1 MRRSS
6 QLKIQPKVSMTLLW
20 TAGLFW
26 TAAVSGLAGCANPGP
41 PRPPSLHLPSPVK
54 DLRVE
59 RVGEQVRLAWTTSTD
74 TTDDVSITPPLH
86 AEICRDPLQPSV
98 RPTPPS
104 QAPCTVVQRLAVT
117 PGPSTAIDPLP
128 PSLRADPV
136 QLLQYRVR
144 LLNASDHAAD
154 PSPPA
159 FAAAGVAPPAV
170 NDLRAAASPAGTRI
184 VWQPRDF
191 PAASVL
197 LRRTLSSPAP
207 QTVGK
212 LPAPPPVP
220 AKQPSSARPAPQ
232 TTPQTVS
239 LEGPSA
245 GPDPGGL
252 VDPSGQRDATYSYI
266 AWRSRTVIV
275 DGKTLTLRSPDS
287 PPLTLT
293 LRDTTPPAS
302 PSGLAAIADGAAVD
316 LSWEPNTE
324 PDLAGYWVE
333 RSPAPDP
340 AAASGPAAETWRRLN
355 QAPLQVPAFR
365 DQPPGAGSFRYRV
378 LAVDASGNLSRPAAP
393 ARVTVYPLSTP

>member
-6 QLKIQPKVSMTLLW
+6 QRNTSVALLW

-41 PRPPSLHLPSPVK
+41 PKPPSLNLPSPAK
-54 DLRVE
+54 DLRAE
-59 RVGEQVRLAWTTSTD
+59 RVGEEVRLTWTTSAD
-74 TTDDVSITPPLH
+74 TTDDVPVTPPLR
-86 AEICRDPLQPSV
+86 AEICRDPLQSSPLQSLSRSAPS
-98 RPTPPS
+98 S
-104 QAPCTVVQRLAVT
+104 QVPCTVVQRLAVA
-117 PGPSTAIDPLP
+117 PGPSTVTDPLP

-144 LLNASDHAAD
+144 LLNASDHATD

-159 FAAAGVAPPAV
+159 FAAAGAAPPAV
-170 NDLRAAASPAGTRI
+170 NGLRAAASPTGTRI
-184 VWQPRDF
+184 LWQPQDF

-197 LRRTLSSPAP
+197 LRRTSSPPAP
-207 QTVGK
+207 Q
-212 LPAPPPVP
+212 PVAKPP
-220 AKQPSSARPAPQ
+220 AKPPIPAKRPSSARPAPQ
-232 TTPQTVS
+232 TVPQTVR
-239 LEGPSA
+239 LEGAPA

-266 AWRSRTVIV
+266 AWRSRSVV
-275 DGKTLTLRSPDS
+275 VEGKTLTLRSPDS
-287 PPLTLT
+287 SPLTLT
-293 LRDTTPPAS
+293 VRDTTPPAS
-302 PSGLAAIADGAAVD
+302 PVGLAAIADGPAVD

-340 AAASGPAAETWRRLN
+340 RSAAETWRRLN
-355 QAPLQVPAFR
+355 QMLLQVPAFR

-378 LAVDASGNLSRPAAP
+378 LAVDASGNLSLPAAP
-393 ARVTVYPLSTP
+393 ARVTVHPLSSP